1 VGIAPLACGLLTDL
15 LTRLGLR
22 RLAWIAAHLVRD
34 LSGGEEAADDQLRE
48 RVRDLA
54 VGLQVGLN
62 VLLHGERHVRVADA
76 PAQRLPVDLRVPTGR
91 EQCSNLANGSGFRW
105 SPGGIG
111 QGW

>member
-1 VGIAPLACGLLTDL
+1 MPCPRFGLVGIAPLACGLLTDL

-62 VLLHGERHVRVADA
+62 VLLHGERHVRVTDA
-76 PAQRLPVDLRVPTGR
+76 PAQRLPVDLRVQLVESSVPTLRMGR
-91 EQCSNLANGSGFRW
+91 
-105 SPGGIG
+105 
-111 QGW
+111 